1 MKLPLSVLVVVHT
14 ADLEVL
20 LLERAA
26 RPGFWQSV
34 TGSLDRAD
42 EPYEAAAAREVCE
55 ETGIQLPAQ
64 SLKAWNVAY
73 TFEIYSRWRH
83 RFAPGVT
90 HNTERLFSAPLK
102 ERAPVTL
109 ASEEHTAFAWL
120 PWREAARKC
129 FSWSNRDA
137 ILMIGAALLAA
148 GCATG
153 DGRLATH
160 LEGGADDVRE
170 CAHWYRALDA
180 EVDGAGVRDA
190 QYTRLA
196 GFPHL
201 RVDRLLASL
210 KERAARSDTA
220 LRAYG
225 ERMAEL
231 DLEARRHELR
241 NLPTLNDE
249 VRTQTLRRA
258 SECSSRLRAV
268 DREHAAAVFA
278 AVHVPDDYSTAQR
291 VLGLYAITKVPFA
304 AGVGRWQRDTLAAFA
319 HEPDQANLRVR
330 FSPPSSA
337 VLPRAVVAGILARA
351 AYDPLGHPN
360 LSPREVQLL
369 GAAYAPSFEV
379 EIRADHDRFGLLR
392 FRRSSGA
399 PEVDAAEPTVY
410 VHAAY
415 TRYGEHVLVQLIYTI
430 WFPERPASGA
440 FDLLAGRLDGVM
452 WRVTLAPDGE
462 PILYDSIHPCG
473 CFHMFF
479 PTPRARPRP
488 APDGLDEWAFVPQ
501 SVPHAGEDERVVL
514 SIASATHYIERVR
527 LERAASLVRY
537 AFRPY
542 DELRSL
548 PRAGGVHASL
558 FGPDGIVP
566 GTERGERFFF
576 WPMGIAS
583 AGAMRQWGRHAT
595 AFVGRRHFDDAQL
608 LERRFE
614 LDL

>member
-1 MKLPLSVLVVVHT
+1 
-14 ADLEVL
+14 
-20 LLERAA
+20 
-26 RPGFWQSV
+26 
-34 TGSLDRAD
+34 
-42 EPYEAAAAREVCE
+42 
-55 ETGIQLPAQ
+55 
-64 SLKAWNVAY
+64 
-73 TFEIYSRWRH
+73 
-83 RFAPGVT
+83 
-90 HNTERLFSAPLK
+90 
-102 ERAPVTL
+102 
-109 ASEEHTAFAWL
+109 
-120 PWREAARKC
+120 
-129 FSWSNRDA
+129 
-137 ILMIGAALLAA
+137 MIGAALLAA

-153 DGRLATH
+153 DGRLAAH

-170 CAHWYRALDA
+170 CASWYRALDA

-210 KERAARSDTA
+210 KERAAGSDAA

-231 DLEARRHELR
+231 DLEARRHEVR

-249 VRTQTLRRA
+249 ARTQALRRA
-258 SECSSRLRAV
+258 SECSSRLRAA

-278 AVHVPDDYSTAQR
+278 AVQVPDDYSTVQR
-291 VLGLYAITKVPFA
+291 VLGLYAITKFPFA
-304 AGVGRWQRDTLAAFA
+304 AGVDRWQRDTLAAFA
-319 HEPDQANLRVR
+319 REPDEAKVRVR
-330 FSPPSSA
+330 FSPPLSA
-337 VLPRAVVAGILARA
+337 ALPRAVVAGILARA

-369 GAAYAPSFEV
+369 AAAYAPSFEV
-379 EIRADHDRFGLLR
+379 EVRADHDRFGVLR
-392 FRRSSGA
+392 FRRGSAA

-410 VHAAY
+410 VNAAY
-415 TRYGEHVLVQLIYTI
+415 TRYGEHVLVQLVYTI
-430 WFPERPASGA
+430 WFPERPGSGS

-462 PILYDSIHPCG
+462 PILYDSIHACG

-488 APDGLDEWAFVPQ
+488 PPDALDEWAFVPH
-501 SVPHAGEDERVVL
+501 SLPHAGEDERVVL
-514 SIASATHYIERVR
+514 SIASSTHYIERVG

-566 GTERGERFFF
+566 GTQRGERFFF

-608 LERRFE
+608 IERRFE